1 MIMLLWHSLIVW
13 LCIRTSI
20 CSAFIIYTTRVRSNN
35 LGDIRVE
42 LPDDIALAV
51 VLPVFDEQDS
61 VAASVDHITSLI
73 SAETRL
79 YVVGNARERNT
90 FGVNRTLEAA
100 SIASKTGIT
109 LQSWSILFSM
119 VAVLTRLIMRLTPLR
134 AILVLHGY

>member
-73 SAETRL
+73 LS
-79 YVVGNARERNT
+79 
-90 FGVNRTLEAA
+90 
-100 SIASKTGIT
+100 
-109 LQSWSILFSM
+109 
-119 VAVLTRLIMRLTPLR
+119 
-134 AILVLHGY
+134 